1 MLRSAFEVL
10 SSTWRGV
17 AFARQISETI
27 KGLDTGNSAFYHHF
41 FISRTTCQCSFD
53 RKNSQLAASSSSE
66 SSLHLPLT
74 FSSFNYYHGSFL
86 LSHGYA
92 STAPHFKT
100 RSSALEAVAAGL
112 VDPSSRI
119 LTHFKKNI
127 DRRQLTARIMRRRNL
142 IEVRDMI
149 RLYINKLD
157 TLHIAAL
164 LTKLQWLMK
173 RVDTSSSAQE
183 MNTAK
188 ECIQLLVPIMQR
200 SIERMEGSR
209 FQHVYRPDSAAACLW
224 ALAKLPPE
232 ILNLVPTAVLDGILG
247 RAIFSANTLHDSAP
261 RTMSLLLWSISKLSS
276 SNKPLGSTSDGNTP
290 TPASA
295 APLFPGISMPARDK
309 AVSAV
314 LSMTLS
320 PQRMAPYLKQCS
332 PAVLAQ
338 FSISLSSLGRMSDTI
353 AQALSG
359 EVIMRLNNLAYKP
372 FKAADFVGIAKGFAA
387 AGKKDVTVPLL
398 AAIAAHLAE
407 DEGVS
412 AAEAMLTGAWKP
424 EHLSHLMAAYADAG
438 VRHDGLVQAVMVA
451 AKVKLA
457 LFHPWALQQLRDS
470 SKILGHKES
479 IS

>member
-353 AQALSG
+353 AQALS
-359 EVIMRLNNLAYKP
+359 
-372 FKAADFVGIAKGFAA
+372 